1 MPNEPCNVFQRQQ
14 ARSEQIRDDG
24 STTRLRP
31 QPRRIETGLDGY
43 EPDCTVDVLAKHRL
57 ALRRRKLHV
66 GRRSLIRHNRPGIT
80 DHKPMGDLRRAVAL
94 KQPAHRRSEE
104 LSTGGPNRLCRP
116 EDHPHNV
123 GIRGAAPQGDNACL
137 KIDVPPGGSKRF
149 ADPPALHVAKRDGG
163 DESSV
168 SQAPAQAA
176 SAHFRPLD
184 TEPASIMPETNVV
197 ICSGRKACTRTPPR
211 CDSTSDNCLR
221 YVADVVVLTR

>member
-1 MPNEPCNVFQRQQ
+1 MFDRGWLDSGSGCGSPIWIQLLKRFLAHLSGSISLVLNVSPCRCDIRMPNEPCDVFQRQQ

-24 STTRLRP
+24 STTSVRP

-57 ALRRRKLHV
+57 ALRRRKHHV

-137 KIDVPPGGSKRF
+137 KIDVLPGESKRF

-168 SQAPAQAA
+168 SRSQ
-176 SAHFRPLD
+176 
-184 TEPASIMPETNVV
+184 
-197 ICSGRKACTRTPPR
+197 
-211 CDSTSDNCLR
+211 
-221 YVADVVVLTR
+221 